1 MFGVLKKESA
11 WRLRELRAFFC
22 VARRCCFSVLYAFK
36 LEIDSSLCQEIPVS
50 VAENS
55 C

>member
-1 MFGVLKKESA
+1 MFGVLKKECVETSGV
-11 WRLRELRAFFC
+11 ESVFC

-36 LEIDSSLCQEIPVS
+36 LEIDSSLSQEIPVS